1 MPGGSLEI
9 CCASVARASGRGVGS
24 GSTHHHLAVTLAAST
39 PLETAPAVLEI
50 GMVLLLAVAA
60 GWLARRFGLP
70 AVLGY
75 LGVGLLVSPFTPG
88 YVADRGQLQVLADV
102 GVVLL
107 LFEVGIE
114 VNPLRLGREHR
125 AVLLAATAQVLITT
139 LATGGVA
146 LLLGVSF
153 AGSALIGLSIALSSS
168 VVVVNI
174 TRSRRR
180 TTNAAT
186 EAALLSWSVMQDM
199 TGVAFALVLLASV
212 GLADRPPA
220 TAAAVIL
227 AFIVLVALAAWAL
240 PRLLNRLHHEHDLFL
255 LLSVGSGLALAGLG
269 ARYFGVPLALAAF
282 VAGLAVGESPA
293 AAEARRRILPFRDL
307 FAVLFFVSLGSLV
320 DPSAMLAALPW
331 LAFLLGAVAL
341 AKVVPIL
348 LLARLARIRDV
359 RPWQMAIGLGQIGEF
374 SFVLASIVLGRALI
388 PASLYSAVLV
398 AVVLTIAIS
407 TTLVKLGHA
416 PAPAPV
422 ATSG

>member
-1 MPGGSLEI
+1 LT
-9 CCASVARASGRGVGS
+9 VL
-24 GSTHHHLAVTLAAST
+24 LATSA
-39 PLETAPAVLEI
+39 PLESAPAVLEI
-50 GMVLLLAVAA
+50 GMVLLLAVGA
-60 GWLARRFGLP
+60 GSVARRLGLP

-75 LGVGLLVSPFTPG
+75 LGAGLIVSPFTPG
-88 YVADRGQLQVLADV
+88 YVADRNQLQVLADV

-114 VNPLRLGREHR
+114 VNPLRLGREHKG
-125 AVLLAATAQVLITT
+125 VLWAAPAQVIITS
-139 LATGGVA
+139 LLSGGVA
-146 LLLGVSF
+146 FLLGVSL

-180 TTNAAT
+180 TTNPPT

-199 TGVAFALVLLASV
+199 IGVGFALVLLAAF

-220 TAAAVIL
+220 LAAGFIA
-227 AFIVLVALAAWAL
+227 AFVVLVAAAAWLL
-240 PRLLNRLHHEHDLFL
+240 PRLLGRLHSEHDLFL

-269 ARYFGVPLALAAF
+269 ARFFGVPLALAAF

-307 FAVLFFVSLGSLV
+307 FAVLFFVSLGSLI
-320 DPSAMLAALPW
+320 DPSSIPGAFPW

-341 AKVVPIL
+341 AKLIPVL
-348 LLARLARIRDV
+348 LLSRLAKIPDV
-359 RPWQMAIGLGQIGEF
+359 RPWQMAIGLSQIGEF

-388 PASLYSAVLV
+388 PAALYNAVLA
-398 AVVLTIAIS
+398 AVVVTIVIS
-407 TTLVKLGHA
+407 TTLVKLGHRPVPVPAAA
-416 PAPAPV
+416 P
-422 ATSG
+422 G